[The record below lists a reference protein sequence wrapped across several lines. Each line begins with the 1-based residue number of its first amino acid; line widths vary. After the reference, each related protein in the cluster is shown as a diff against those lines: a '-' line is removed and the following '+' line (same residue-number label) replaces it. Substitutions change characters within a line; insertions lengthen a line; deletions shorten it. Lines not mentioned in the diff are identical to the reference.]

1 MAYFFTD
8 SIIKSVIW
16 WFKTISIMTTTF
28 VANVVIVT
36 MVIVSIFILRDMI
49 KK

>member
-1 MAYFFTD
+1 
-8 SIIKSVIW
+8 
-16 WFKTISIMTTTF
+16 MTTTF

-49 KK
+49 KKYMHGL